1 MTTVSALMYRSVA
14 REAPSAEALH
24 HLLRQCRER
33 NACEGLTGFLV
44 LHQGR
49 FVQWLEGPE
58 AGLQRVWASIE
69 RDARHHRVELL
80 QRTHG
85 TDRLFA
91 GWQMQLGMADTAD
104 APPDTVPLDAG
115 PHALAQ
121 HDAAQALMQAVSL
134 RLRLAPT
141 AELMRLSLAD
151 DAAPWQSIADR
162 LALERPAL
170 AALNAAVLAPLS
182 RALGDAWLDDEVGAS
197 ELLIGLARL
206 QTLLR
211 RVYSGS
217 CDPPAGVH
225 RTALVASLPREP
237 HVLGVCVAATA
248 FDLIGW
254 RVQCCFPKH
263 LDELLGAVQERS
275 VDVLQLT
282 LSDSLHGEDRMAE
295 LAATVR
301 AVRRASVNPQ
311 LVVLLGGRAFSEQ
324 PGLAVVLGADGDGL
338 DQGTTAADLQSMLEY
353 TRTRGHS
360 PAAMA
365 AQATLND
372 VALHLQRRRYGI
384 AEEAA
389 APDGPPSNSAP
400 GAQAASRPEGRAA
413 HPTSSRT
420 AP

>member
-14 REAPSAEALH
+14 RDAPSAETLH
-24 HLLRQCRER
+24 TLLRQCRER
-33 NACEGLTGFLV
+33 NAREGLTGFLV

-69 RDARHHRVELL
+69 RDQRHHRVELL
-80 QRTHG
+80 QRTRDTH
-85 TDRLFA
+85 RLFA
-91 GWQMQLGMADTAD
+91 GWQMRLGMADTAD
-104 APPDTVPLDAG
+104 APADTVPLDAG
-115 PHALAQ
+115 LHALAR

-141 AELMRLSLAD
+141 AELMQLSLAE
-151 DAAPWQSIADR
+151 DAAPWRAIADR
-162 LALERPAL
+162 LARERPPMAE
-170 AALNAAVLAPLS
+170 LNAAILAPLAC
-182 RALGDAWLDDEVGAS
+182 ALGDAWLDDKLGAG

-206 QTLLR
+206 QALLR
-211 RVYSGS
+211 RVYNGS
-217 CDPPAGVH
+217 CCQAAGVH

-248 FDLIGW
+248 FDQIGW
-254 RVQCCFPKH
+254 QVQCCFPKH
-263 LDELLGAVQERS
+263 RDELLVAVQERS
-275 VDVLQLT
+275 VDVLQLA
-282 LSDSLHGEDRMAE
+282 LSDSLRGEDRMAE

-301 AVRRASVNPQ
+301 ALRRASVNPQ
-311 LVVLLGGRAFSEQ
+311 LVVLLSGRAFSEQ

-338 DQGTTAADLQSMLEY
+338 DQGSTATDLQSLLKY
-353 TRTRGHS
+353 TRVRGHS
-360 PAAMA
+360 PAVMV

-389 APDGPPSNSAP
+389 GP
-400 GAQAASRPEGRAA
+400 GAGP
-413 HPTSSRT
+413 
-420 AP
+420 

>member
-14 REAPSAEALH
+14 RDAPSAEALH

-115 PHALAQ
+115 PHALAR

-141 AELMRLSLAD
+141 AEL
-151 DAAPWQSIADR
+151 
-162 LALERPAL
+162 
-170 AALNAAVLAPLS
+170 NAAVLAPLS
-182 RALGDAWLDDEVGAS
+182 RALGDAWLDDELGEG

-217 CDPPAGVH
+217 CDPPAGLH

-237 HVLGVCVAATA
+237 HVLGVSVAATA

-254 RVQCCFPKH
+254 RVQCCFPKR

-275 VDVLQLT
+275 VDVLQLA

-400 GAQAASRPEGRAA
+400 GAQAASGPEHRAA

>member
-14 REAPSAEALH
+14 RDAPSAEALH
-24 HLLRQCRER
+24 TLLRQCRER
-33 NACEGLTGFLV
+33 NAREGLTGFLV

-49 FVQWLEGPE
+49 FLQWLEGPE
-58 AGLQRVWASIE
+58 AGLQRVWTSIE
-69 RDARHHRVELL
+69 RDPRHHQVELL
-80 QRTHG
+80 QRTYG
-85 TDRLFA
+85 THRLFA

-104 APPDTVPLDAG
+104 APADTVPLDASLRAMAQLDA
-115 PHALAQ
+115 ALA
-121 HDAAQALMQAVSL
+121 LVQAVSL

-141 AELMRLSLAD
+141 AELMRLTLAE
-151 DAAPWQSIADR
+151 DATPWQAIADR
-162 LALERPAL
+162 LALERPPL

-182 RALGDAWLDDEVGAS
+182 RALGDAWLDDELGEG

-217 CDPPAGVH
+217 CDPPAGLH

-237 HVLGVCVAATA
+237 HVLGVSVAATA

-254 RVQCCFPKH
+254 RVQCCFPKR

-275 VDVLQLT
+275 VDVLQLA

-338 DQGTTAADLQSMLEY
+338 DRGTTATNLQSMLMY
-353 TRTRGHS
+353 TRVLGHS
-360 PAAMA
+360 PAAMV

-389 APDGPPSNSAP
+389 GGGAGP
-400 GAQAASRPEGRAA
+400 
-413 HPTSSRT
+413 
-420 AP
+420 